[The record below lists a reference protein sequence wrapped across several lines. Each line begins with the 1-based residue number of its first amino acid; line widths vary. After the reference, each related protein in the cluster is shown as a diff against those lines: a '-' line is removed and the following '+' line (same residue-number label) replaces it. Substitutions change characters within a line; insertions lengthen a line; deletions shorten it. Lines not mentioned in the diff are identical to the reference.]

1 MSSVAYLLIR
11 YRALELNHTI
21 VSLLCDISDRLSD
34 EDRQKVQDILEIVGS
49 LFHDAASLFTW

>member
-11 YRALELNHTI
+11 YRALKLNHTI